1 MNLFN
6 QFINDN
12 FVTRNRNL
20 GELKMREYE
29 DTDQDFADF
38 TADDERALADMD
50 REIRTEARR
59 AQMRQHR
66 EQFEGGQA

>member
-12 FVTRNRNL
+12 FVTRNP
-20 GELKMREYE
+20 GKLKMRYE

-38 TADDERALADMD
+38 TEDDERALADMD
-50 REIRTEARR
+50 REIQAEARR
-59 AQMRQHR
+59 AKIR
-66 EQFEGGQA
+66 EALEGGQK